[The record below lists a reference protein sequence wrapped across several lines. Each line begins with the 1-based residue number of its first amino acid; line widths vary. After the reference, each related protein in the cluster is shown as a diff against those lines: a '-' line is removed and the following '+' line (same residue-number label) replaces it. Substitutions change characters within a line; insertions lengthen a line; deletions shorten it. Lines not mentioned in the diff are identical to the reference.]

1 MTKRTSEM
9 CACPPTTTDSM
20 RIWSILYTYI
30 LLTKCKYFVECRPRE
45 LSNIEMHLTFSGHI
59 YANIQPNTFRM
70 PAITIQEHVLG
81 RTFFFRVYLPPAHPS
96 LHLSLSLSRSLAIF
110 ISCTVTLCTLPSP
123 FRQLAQKKRTN
134 NKTK

>member
-9 CACPPTTTDSM
+9 CACPTTTTDSM

-30 LLTKCKYFVECRPRE
+30 LLTKCKCKYFVECRPRE

-70 PAITIQEHVLG
+70 PAITIQEQVLG
-81 RTFFFRVYLPPAHPS
+81 CTFFFPCVLA
-96 LHLSLSLSRSLAIF
+96 SRSPFAAPLTLSFAIAGYF
-110 ISCTVTLCTLPSP
+110 YLLHCHTLHFAFAIQAIS
-123 FRQLAQKKRTN
+123 AKKTHEQ
-134 NKTK
+134 